1 MELRTYL
8 QIFERRKWVIALTAI
23 ITITVAVVGT
33 LLTTPVYEA
42 STTLRIPTARRGSA
56 DWVDYD
62 VGYADRLM
70 NTYARITTSGPALNE
85 LAKGLNLDQP
95 PKVDVENL
103 ANSELMQITVEDPNP
118 VLTRDAANALAA
130 ILITLSTEQFAADRE
145 SAQGILS
152 QQLVQLEDELS
163 QARQEYASLVTE
175 FSDDPERLTAAQ
187 RSIALKEATY
197 GTLLEQYDQARI
209 RDSIQ
214 ANIPYVIE
222 PAEVPQT
229 PSNPNLTMNI
239 ALGLLVGLVGG
250 IGLAFLFEN
259 LDTKLYTTAHIQ
271 ETTDLPT
278 LVSVPTAGKQWQA
291 GFLNGESP
299 EGEAFRRLRTR
310 ILNLDQDQDGPLR
323 SLAITSAVPGEG
335 KSTVV
340 ASLAYAMAQTER
352 RVIVVDG
359 NLRRPTLHKIF
370 ELPNQMGL
378 STVLS
383 GETTLDE
390 AVQQSKIPWLF
401 VLTSGTL
408 PSEPALALGSPRMAT
423 VIEQLTQQFDWLYL
437 DTPSLL
443 AVTDAALLAPLVD
456 GVVLVVGYAQARVE
470 AVQVAYQ
477 QLTDVGAHSIGIVVN
492 RADQDG
498 GLQYYYPAIANKA

>member
-1 MELRTYL
+1 
-8 QIFERRKWVIALTAI
+8 
-23 ITITVAVVGT
+23 
-33 LLTTPVYEA
+33 
-42 STTLRIPTARRGSA
+42 
-56 DWVDYD
+56 
-62 VGYADRLM
+62 
-70 NTYARITTSGPALNE
+70 
-85 LAKGLNLDQP
+85 
-95 PKVDVENL
+95 
-103 ANSELMQITVEDPNP
+103 
-118 VLTRDAANALAA
+118 
-130 ILITLSTEQFAADRE
+130 
-145 SAQGILS
+145 
-152 QQLVQLEDELS
+152 
-163 QARQEYASLVTE
+163 
-175 FSDDPERLTAAQ
+175 
-187 RSIALKEATY
+187 
-197 GTLLEQYDQARI
+197 
-209 RDSIQ
+209 
-214 ANIPYVIE
+214 
-222 PAEVPQT
+222 
-229 PSNPNLTMNI
+229 
-239 ALGLLVGLVGG
+239 
-250 IGLAFLFEN
+250 
-259 LDTKLYTTAHIQ
+259 
-271 ETTDLPT
+271 
-278 LVSVPTAGKQWQA
+278 
-291 GFLNGESP
+291 
-299 EGEAFRRLRTR
+299 
-310 ILNLDQDQDGPLR
+310 
-323 SLAITSAVPGEG
+323 VPGEG